1 MDTPFHSGFNYDA
14 MVQQQEE
21 VGVPNEILR
30 VAHKLV
36 PVNEAPGR
44 AILVTSVAAEEGKS
58 LILRH
63 LAQACG
69 AVLDQRVL
77 VSDLHTREKDFSIPS
92 GADYPNITGSMV
104 GAPQHMASMSGEF
117 SQELQATFSIEPT
130 MRPHIKRLELNMG
143 HGNIYRFLTNQLPFY
158 RQEYRLV
165 LVEAPG
171 ILSNQKPDTVV
182 LSPLFDQVIL
192 VIQPQKTVAEKI
204 QEAVNLLR
212 NNGVNNLQL
221 LLNRG
226 PGNTQDEAL
235 TAQLM
240 RSPWVNKV
248 LAIPVVRKLGTWLQ
262 GRSRKSKKKAQ
273 PNVPSMSPSEMGYSI
288 APPPNQRGAGDRTYP
303 SMAFDLDAPKDGN
316 H

>member
-14 MVQQQEE
+14 LVQQQEE

-30 VAHKLV
+30 IAHRLV
-36 PVNEAPGR
+36 PENGQPGR
-44 AILVTSVAAEEGKS
+44 AILVTSVMAEEGKS

-77 VSDLHTREKDFSIPS
+77 ICDLHSREKDFNIPS
-92 GADYPNITGSMV
+92 GADYPSLSVPVV

-117 SQELQATFSIEPT
+117 SQELQASYSIEPT
-130 MRPHIKRLELNMG
+130 VRPHIKRLELNMG

-158 RQEYRLV
+158 RKEYRLT

-182 LSPLFDQVIL
+182 LSPLFDQVIIVL
-192 VIQPQKTVAEKI
+192 QPQKSVAEKI
-204 QEAVNLLR
+204 QEALGLLR
-212 NNGVNNLQL
+212 SNGVTDLQL

-226 PGNTQDEAL
+226 PGSSQDEAL

-240 RSPWVNKV
+240 RSPWVNKL
-248 LAIPVVRKLGTWLQ
+248 LAIPMVRSLGTWLQ
-262 GRSRKSKKKAQ
+262 GRSRKQKKAK
-273 PNVPSMSPSEMGYSI
+273 PNVPTQSPSEMGYSI
-288 APPPNQRGAGDRTYP
+288 APPPQPGAGDRTYP
-303 SMAFDLDAPKDGN
+303 SMEFDIDAN
-316 H
+316 RNNNR